1 MVAALVSGGTGMS
14 DQDAGGQIIIENKV
28 LAAGFVQV
36 PVVVLRDPDL
46 SAGAKLAYGALC
58 WYAWKAGTFPGIDAM
73 AADFGMGNR
82 SAIRYLSELENRGYI
97 EVTRPRLGKRNTY
110 VLPDVSAECQS
121 GTRASANLAL
131 QGCQSGT
138 SLERSQDSTTHTLSH
153 SAPARDLTDA
163 FFAAIG
169 EQKPAAK
176 RRERAVRIIDDLT
189 AEGFDA
195 DAIREACKLAGERG
209 ARGPDLLPYLA
220 GEAAEIVA
228 RRGQARKRAE
238 KLQEAAATADQGHRP
253 DTSAVEALSASERAR
268 YEQQA
273 REALRIP
280 PERDSDVV
288 RGAVEGWIAARLESG
303 GR

>member
-1 MVAALVSGGTGMS
+1 MRE
-14 DQDAGGQIIIENKV
+14 DAGGQIIIANKV
-28 LAAGFVQV
+28 QAAGFVQV

-58 WYAWKAGTFPGIDAM
+58 WYAWKTGTFPGIDTM

-110 VLPDVSAECQS
+110 VLPDVFSECQS

-131 QGCQSGT
+131 QECQSGT
-138 SLERSQDSTTHTLSH
+138 SLERSQDSTTQTLSH
-153 SAPARDLTDA
+153 SADLAAA

-169 EQKPAAK
+169 EQRPATK

-195 DAIREACKLAGERG
+195 DAIREACRLAGERG
-209 ARGPDLLPYLA
+209 AKGPGLLPHLV

-228 RRGQARKRAE
+228 RRGQARVKAE
-238 KLQEAAATADQGHRP
+238 KIQLAAATADRQHQA
-253 DTSAVEALSASERAR
+253 DTSAVDALSASELAM

-280 PERDSDVV
+280 PDRDSAVV
-288 RGAVEGWIAARLESG
+288 RGAVTGWIASRLESG

>member
-1 MVAALVSGGTGMS
+1 
-14 DQDAGGQIIIENKV
+14 
-28 LAAGFVQV
+28 
-36 PVVVLRDPDL
+36 
-46 SAGAKLAYGALC
+46 
-58 WYAWKAGTFPGIDAM
+58 
-73 AADFGMGNR
+73 
-82 SAIRYLSELENRGYI
+82 
-97 EVTRPRLGKRNTY
+97 
-110 VLPDVSAECQS
+110 
-121 GTRASANLAL
+121 
-131 QGCQSGT
+131 
-138 SLERSQDSTTHTLSH
+138 
-153 SAPARDLTDA
+153 
-163 FFAAIG
+163 
-169 EQKPAAK
+169 
-176 RRERAVRIIDDLT
+176 VRIIDDLT

>member
-1 MVAALVSGGTGMS
+1 MA
-14 DQDAGGQIIIENKV
+14 DDAGGQIIIANKV

-36 PVVVLRDPDL
+36 PVIVLRDADL

-58 WYAWKAGTFPGIDAM
+58 WYAWKGGTFPGIDAM

-110 VLPDVSAECQS
+110 VLPDLSAECQS

-131 QGCQSGT
+131 QECQSGT
-138 SLERSQDSTTHTLSH
+138 SLERSQDSTTQTLSH
-153 SAPARDLTDA
+153 SAALTEA

-169 EQKPAAK
+169 ESRTSAK

-238 KLQEAAATADQGHRP
+238 KLQEAAATADQGHRH
-253 DTSAVEALSASERAR
+253 
-268 YEQQA
+268 
-273 REALRIP
+273 
-280 PERDSDVV
+280 
-288 RGAVEGWIAARLESG
+288 
-303 GR
+303 